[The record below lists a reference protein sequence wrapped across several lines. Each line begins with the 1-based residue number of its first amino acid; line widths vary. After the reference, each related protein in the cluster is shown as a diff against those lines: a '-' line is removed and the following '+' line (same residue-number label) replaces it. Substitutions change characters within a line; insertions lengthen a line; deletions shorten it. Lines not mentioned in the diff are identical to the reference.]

1 MAGGDSGRCVRG
13 CVASCR
19 VAGRSRC
26 SSVDRRMRDGGCD
39 ARESGLTRQCS
50 SRSVQGGWPM
60 TVGAVEARFAG
71 EPRRCTAKR
80 TDQRGRRRIVYG
92 LLLSLLIAS
101 AACSKR
107 KAVDAAEDAARDWLA
122 LVDAGEYER
131 AWEQASSGMRQREA
145 KDEWVNATSQ
155 ARAAVPGA
163 STRLVYD
170 RVVAKDSTEDHMLV
184 NLVFRAIVKCC
195 GWARMIRRPF
205 PSARLPSSLSPDGLH
220 RRNERLHGRA
230 ADVPR
235 RSACA
240 TAAVPCRAA

>member
-1 MAGGDSGRCVRG
+1 
-13 CVASCR
+13 
-19 VAGRSRC
+19 
-26 SSVDRRMRDGGCD
+26 
-39 ARESGLTRQCS
+39 
-50 SRSVQGGWPM
+50 M

-184 NLVFRAIVKCC
+184 NLVFRVSDEQGRGLGEFVGMVRERGGAWQVA
-195 GWARMIRRPF
+195 GYMVVGGRGA
-205 PSARLPSSLSPDGLH
+205 SS
-220 RRNERLHGRA
+220 
-230 ADVPR
+230 
-235 RSACA
+235 
-240 TAAVPCRAA
+240 